1 MNINVPVYSSIMW
14 DNESWGDF
22 ITDNTN
28 VPSVLDNWPTAAA
41 NSGRTKTSADNRI
54 TINAG
59 ENAAAFNIVI
69 ADLWTS
75 YEHNVDHSTISAVK
89 IGSYSGGGGTPN
101 YSNHEKVNLKVKGDN
116 RIYNILYAQKVDKDG
131 YLKVTSIGGDGSER
145 GTLTLG
151 PSSSSVAMKDATTVF
166 GSADDNYSEPC
177 FGLEIDGATVFAS
190 DTPHKVTGPHCVL
203 GGGTNNKGYVTIKG
217 GRVTAI
223 SHSTGA
229 AIGGGGGMD
238 SWGGDG
244 YVNIS
249 GGKVCMRIISER
261 WLTETERCLVQL
273 LAEAARLN
281 SKAIQVMSQLPAVK
295 CMHKA

>member
-1 MNINVPVYSSIMW
+1 M
-14 DNESWGDF
+14 
-22 ITDNTN
+22 
-28 VPSVLDNWPTAAA
+28 
-41 NSGRTKTSADNRI
+41 
-54 TINAG
+54 
-59 ENAAAFNIVI
+59 I